1 MRTSSSGSIR
11 FFSVVACI
19 CVLAVAGFAQEPA
32 SNPERAPGR
41 TPASATSNP
50 IATEPRIA
58 AGDLVEVSVYAIPE
72 LTQTSRVSGTG
83 TMPLPLIGEVP
94 VAGLTAA
101 QAGDAVRDRLEK
113 GGFVKHPSVTVFV
126 KEYAT
131 QGVSVLGEVEKP
143 GVYPVLGARRLYD
156 LISAAQGLTQKAG
169 KTVTITHRDDPAHP
183 STSTI
188 SADPAQSMGSNVEVF
203 PGDTIVVSKAGVV
216 YVVGDVGRPGGF
228 IMDKNENLTVLQA
241 LALAEGAKNTAALS
255 RAKVIRR
262 EGSTHVE
269 IPVAVQKIMQAKAPD
284 LTLQAEDILF
294 VPSSL
299 GKSAARRGM
308 EAALQTAIGVA
319 IYKP

>member
-1 MRTSSSGSIR
+1 
-11 FFSVVACI
+11 
-19 CVLAVAGFAQEPA
+19 
-32 SNPERAPGR
+32 
-41 TPASATSNP
+41 
-50 IATEPRIA
+50 
-58 AGDLVEVSVYAIPE
+58 
-72 LTQTSRVSGTG
+72 
-83 TMPLPLIGEVP
+83 MPLPLIGEVP